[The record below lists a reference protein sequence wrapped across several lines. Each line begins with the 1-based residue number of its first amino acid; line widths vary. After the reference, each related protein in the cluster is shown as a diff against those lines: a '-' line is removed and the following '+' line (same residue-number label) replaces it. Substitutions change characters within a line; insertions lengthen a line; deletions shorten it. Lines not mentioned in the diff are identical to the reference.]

1 MRFLHPE
8 RDERLELALDDVFIV
23 PGYFDGSTRLETDLS
38 PVDFPG
44 SSLPLVSA
52 NMSAVTGKRMAQ
64 SMARY
69 GGLGVLPQD
78 MDPHTVERIVRFIK
92 GANPNFDT
100 PLTVSPKATLRDV
113 QGIIRKRAH
122 DMVVV
127 IDEAR
132 RPIGIVTQ
140 ADLRGKDQYSLVEG
154 VMSPQPVTIPEGMP
168 NREAF
173 RLLEANRVKAA
184 PVVDGA
190 GLLCGMLTRDDA
202 VRLELGK
209 PSLDADGRL
218 MVAVAISI
226 AENTGE
232 LAARYCEHGV
242 DVIVLDTAH
251 GHQRRM
257 LEAVREAKSE
267 VGPEVPVVAG
277 NVCTVEGVRDLVEA
291 GADVVKVNVGPG
303 AMCTT
308 RMQTGVG
315 RPTFT
320 TVVNC
325 AREAR
330 DAGRHVWAD
339 GGVRAPRDVAL
350 YLAAG
355 ATRIMVGSLLA
366 GTFESPGDMMEDREG
381 LLYKENHGMA
391 SARAVRERTAGLDS
405 FERAMKSLF
414 KEGISSSRI
423 YITEGRDS
431 GGRIVTEF
439 MAGVQSAFTYV
450 GAGTCEEFHD
460 KACVGVQS
468 PAGFVEGMP
477 RSEVHPQAD

>member
-8 RDERLELALDDVFIV
+8 RDEQLELALDDVFIV
-23 PGYFDGSTRLETDLS
+23 PGYFDGSTRLETNLS

-78 MDPHTVERIVRFIK
+78 MDLATVERIVRFIK
-92 GANPNFDT
+92 EAVPQYDT
-100 PLTVSPKATLRDV
+100 PLTVVPAATLRDV

-127 IDEAR
+127 VDDER
-132 RPIGIVTQ
+132 RPVGIVTQ
-140 ADLRGKDQYSLVEG
+140 ADLRGKDQYSPVDG

-173 RLLEANRVKAA
+173 HLLEANRVKAA
-184 PVVDGA
+184 PVVDASGR
-190 GLLCGMLTRDDA
+190 LCGVLTRDDA
-202 VRLELGK
+202 VRLELGR
-209 PSLDADGRL
+209 PSLDAGGRL
-218 MVAVAISI
+218 MVAAAISI
-226 AENTGE
+226 ASNAGE
-232 LAARYCEHGV
+232 AAERMRAQGV

-257 LEAVREAKSE
+257 LEALREVRSA
-267 VGPEVPVVAG
+267 VGPEVPLVAG
-277 NVCTVEGVRDLVEA
+277 NVCTVQGVRDLLEA

-320 TVVNC
+320 TVLSC

-330 DAGRHVWAD
+330 RAGKQIWAD

-355 ATRIMVGSLLA
+355 AARVMVGSLLA
-366 GTFESPGDMMEDREG
+366 GTLESPGDVMEDREG

-405 FERAMKSLF
+405 FERARKSLF
-414 KEGISSSRI
+414 REGISSSRI
-423 YITEGRDS
+423 YITEERDS
-431 GGRIVTEF
+431 VGRILTEL

-450 GAGTCEEFHD
+450 GAANCEEFYQ
-460 KACVGVQS
+460 KAVVGVQS
-468 PAGFVEGMP
+468 HAGYMEGMP
-477 RSEVHPQAD
+477 RSEVRP

>member
-1 MRFLHPE
+1 MQFLHPE
-8 RDERLELALDDVFIV
+8 RDAQLELALDDVFIV

-69 GGLGVLPQD
+69 GGLGCLPQD
-78 MDPHTVERIVRFIK
+78 MDLATVERIVGFMK
-92 GANPNFDT
+92 QATPHYDT
-100 PLTVSPKATLRDV
+100 ALTVLPDATLRDV

-127 IDEAR
+127 VDQNR
-132 RPIGIVTQ
+132 RPVGIVTQ
-140 ADLRGKDQYSLVEG
+140 ADLRGKDQYSPVEG

-168 NREAF
+168 NRDAF

-184 PVVDGA
+184 PVVDA
-190 GLLCGMLTRDDA
+190 GGQLCGVLTRNDA
-202 VRLELGK
+202 VRLELGT
-209 PSLDADGRL
+209 PSLDPEGRL
-218 MVAVAISI
+218 MVAAAVSI
-226 AENTGE
+226 ASSARDV
-232 LAARYCEHGV
+232 AARLQAQGV

-257 LEAVREAKSE
+257 LDALREVRAVVGSE
-267 VGPEVPVVAG
+267 TPIVAG

-291 GADVVKVNVGPG
+291 GADVVKVNIGPG

-320 TVVNC
+320 TVLHC

-330 DAGRHVWAD
+330 RLGKQVWAD

-355 ATRIMVGSLLA
+355 AARVMVGSLLA
-366 GTFESPGDMMEDREG
+366 GTLESPGDVMEDREG

-391 SARAVRERTAGLDS
+391 SARAVSERTAGLDS
-405 FERAMKSLF
+405 FERARKSLF
-414 KEGISSSRI
+414 REGISSSRI

-431 GGRIVTEF
+431 VGRILTELLT
-439 MAGVQSAFTYV
+439 GLQSAFTYV
-450 GAGTCEEFHD
+450 GAGNCEEFHR
-460 KACVGVQS
+460 KAVVGVQGS
-468 PAGFVEGMP
+468 AGFVEGMP
-477 RSEVHPQAD
+477 RSEIHP